1 MNREIVP
8 FLIALLNNGCMF
20 SNHFPISNHLPVDW
34 PSRVPFYSVH
44 SVVHS
49 FIHSFIHS
57 FFLSLSGD
65 NSDAI
70 VILITSVVFETF
82 CFQIHLSLREKMST
96 VSELIYFAKVYVKY
110 AS

>member
-8 FLIALLNNGCMF
+8 SLIALLNNGCLF
-20 SNHFPISNHLPVDW
+20 GNHFPISNHLPVDW

-49 FIHSFIHS
+49 F

-65 NSDAI
+65 LSGDSSDAI
-70 VILITSVVFETF
+70 VILITEEAGVVFETF
-82 CFQIHLSLREKMST
+82 CFLIHLSLREKMST
-96 VSELIYFAKVYVKY
+96 VLELIQFVKVYAKY